1 MFWLFIVAVA
11 AQCGYSLYFFIRVLS
26 LPVKQTPANERL
38 PVSIIICAKNEADNL
53 RKNLP
58 LILEQDYHDKDG
70 KPLFEVIVVNDASA
84 DATAQVLQEME
95 LRYDHLWDII
105 IATDAQRDMKGK
117 KFALSKGVALAQY
130 DKLVLTDADCAP
142 ASEHWLE
149 QMVAPLTAGKA
160 IVAGYGGYNK
170 TGSLLNAFIR
180 WETMHSFL
188 QYSTYALAGKPYMA
202 VGRNLACTKEA
213 LLKAQNS
220 TTWNALPS
228 GDDDLLVSISGNA
241 KNVAV
246 VCDKDA
252 FTYSDAKSNAKEWI
266 AQKQR
271 HLSTGKYYRTD
282 IKLLLGSYGVSHAI
296 MWLSFFMLLFIPCT
310 TIVWAIMAGRCV
322 IYWLLWIVT
331 ANKLN
336 EKKLFYFF
344 PFFDIGWMIYNFAF
358 LPYITWKNKQHW
370 T

>member
-1 MFWLFIVAVA
+1 MFWLFIIAVA
-11 AQCGYSLYFFIRVLS
+11 AQCGYALYFFIRVLS
-26 LPVKQTPANERL
+26 LPVKQTAAIERL

-58 LILEQDYHDKDG
+58 LILEQDYHDEHG
-70 KPLFEVIVVNDASA
+70 KPMFEVIVVNDASA

-95 LRYDHLWDII
+95 LRYDNLWDII
-105 IATDAQRDMKGK
+105 IAADALRNLKGK
-117 KFALSKGVALAQY
+117 KFALNKGVGLAQY
-130 DKLVLTDADCAP
+130 ERLALIDADCTP

-149 QMVAPLTAGKA
+149 QMVSTLTDGKEIA
-160 IVAGYGGYNK
+160 AGYGGYNK

-202 VGRNLACTKEA
+202 VGRNLACTKDA
-213 LLKAQNS
+213 LLKAQKS
-220 TTWNALPS
+220 PVWNALPS
-228 GDDDLLVSISGNA
+228 GDDDLLVRESGSPS
-241 KNVAV
+241 NVAI
-246 VCDKDA
+246 VCDKNA
-252 FTYSDAKSNAKEWI
+252 FTYSDAKKNIKEWI
-266 AQKQR
+266 VQKQR
-271 HLSTGKYYRTD
+271 HLSTGKYYKTD
-282 IKLLLGSYGVSHAI
+282 IKLLLGGYGVSHAI
-296 MWLSFFMLLFIPCT
+296 MWLSFLILLFMPCLPL
-310 TIVWAIMAGRCV
+310 VWAIMAGRCV
-322 IYWLLWIVT
+322 IYWLLWMVT
-331 ANKLN
+331 ANKLE

>member
-1 MFWLFIVAVA
+1 MFWFFIIAVA
-11 AQCGYSLYFFIRVLS
+11 AQCGYALYFFIRVLR
-26 LPVKQTPANERL
+26 LPVKQTATKERL

-58 LILEQDYHDKDG
+58 LILEQDYPDKNG
-70 KPLFEVIVVNDASA
+70 KPLFEVIVVNDAST

-105 IATDAQRDMKGK
+105 IAADAQRNLKGK
-117 KFALSKGVALAQY
+117 KFALSKGVALAKHKQ
-130 DKLVLTDADCAP
+130 LVLTDADCAP
-142 ASEHWLE
+142 ASKHWLE
-149 QMVAPLTAGKA
+149 QMVAPLATGKA
-160 IVAGYGGYNK
+160 IVAGYGGYIK

-188 QYSTYALAGKPYMA
+188 QYSSYALAGKPYMA
-202 VGRNLACTKEA
+202 VGRNLACTKDA
-213 LLKAQNS
+213 LLKVQNS
-220 TTWNALPS
+220 PVWNALPS
-228 GDDDLLVSISGNA
+228 GDDDLLVSISGDE

-246 VCDKDA
+246 VCDSSA
-252 FTYSDAKSNAKEWI
+252 FTYSDAKSNLKEWI

-271 HLSTGKYYRTD
+271 HLSTGKYYKSD
-282 IKLLLGSYGVSHAI
+282 IKLLLGGYGASHAT
-296 MWLSFFMLLFIPCT
+296 MWLSFFVLLFMPCT
-310 TIVWAIMAGRCV
+310 TMVWATMGGRCA
-322 IYWLLWIVT
+322 IYWLLWIIT
-331 ANKLN
+331 SNKLN